1 MRCTV
6 FGLSLLI
13 ASLASHAGPRLEP
26 VDKPYTPSKRE
37 SRCANRCDTMRYACS
52 QSGTPARECQK
63 GRYSCMERCM
73 GEEWKQYQ
81 VRRQMER
88 DEHTEAGD

>member
-1 MRCTV
+1 MQR
-6 FGLSLLI
+6 FSLGLSLFLLVGI
-13 ASLASHAGPRLEP
+13 SLAGPRLEP
-26 VDKPYTPSKRE
+26 VENPYTPSKRE
-37 SRCANRCDTMRYACS
+37 SACANRCDTMRYACS

-73 GEEWKQYQ
+73 GEEWKEYQ

-88 DEHTEAGD
+88 DEHTESAD